1 MNAAQLVYVYVK
13 AFVEELAAGG
23 LRHVCLAPGSRSAP
37 LAMLLARQAGIR
49 VWTHVDERS
58 AAFFA
63 LGMARALREPVAV
76 VCTSGTAAANFY
88 PAVIEARYGR
98 VPLVVL
104 TADRPHELRDV
115 GALQAIDQLRLY
127 GPHVKWFVEMAPPD
141 ASPEVLAY
149 VRAAAR
155 RAMAVAQT
163 DPAGP
168 VHLNFPFREP
178 LVPEPPDPAELPAS
192 PGPLRSPE
200 LTGPPGPRRAL
211 QGRRTLSAPA
221 VAQLAAELA
230 GYSRGLIVCGP
241 QDDPELPAA
250 AGRLAAALGFP
261 VLADPLSG
269 VRCGPH
275 DRQAVVDGYDTFLRV
290 PEVAEALQPDV
301 IVRTGALPVSKTL
314 QQFLGRQRGAR
325 QILVD
330 GGDGWRDPLGV
341 ATDVLHVDPAWL
353 LAAVAEEVGRRPRAR
368 TARAADGLFGA
379 ASGPAGEEAGPA
391 GLAGAGPAVR
401 DGWLAIWAELNGAA
415 RRAVDGALA
424 TMNEPFEGRVF
435 AELAELLPD
444 GATLFAG
451 NSMPVR
457 DLDAFFPTSS
467 RRVRCLAN
475 RGASG
480 IDGVVSTALGV
491 AAVSREPVVLA
502 IGDLSFYHDLN
513 GLLAARLHGL
523 SLTVVLVNND
533 GGGIFHFLPQ
543 ARHPEHFEALFGTP
557 TGLDFQPAVEMYGGR
572 FVRASDWA
580 AFRRAVREGMDRGG
594 LWVVELR
601 TDRRRNVAQHEQVWA
616 AAAEAVREAARRLG
630 LLPAEPTAHRGLSAG
645 LSAPAPGLPALATG
659 PVAPARPGA

>member
-1 MNAAQLVYVYVK
+1 MNPARLAYVYVK
-13 AFVEELAAGG
+13 AFVEELAASG
-23 LRHVCLAPGSRSAP
+23 LRHVCIAPGSRSAP
-37 LAMLLARQAGIR
+37 LAMMLARQEGIR

-63 LGMARALREPVAV
+63 MGMARALREPVAV
-76 VCTSGTAAANFY
+76 LCTSGTAAANFY

-115 GALQAIDQLRLY
+115 GAPQAIDQLHLY
-127 GPHVKWFVEMAPPD
+127 GCHVKWFVEMAPPD

-155 RAMAVAQT
+155 RAVATAQAQ
-163 DPAGP
+163 PPGP

-178 LVPEPPDPAELPAS
+178 LVPEPMESAESLGPQVASAAKTCPRGHPAA
-192 PGPLRSPE
+192 GTDLRGRPW
-200 LTGPPGPRRAL
+200 L
-211 QGRRTLSAPA
+211 QGRRTLTSSA

-230 GYSRGLIVCGP
+230 GCRRGLIVCGP
-241 QDDPELPAA
+241 QDDPELPEAA
-250 AGRLAAALGFP
+250 IRLAAALGFP

-275 DRQAVVDGYDTFLRV
+275 DRRLVVDTYDAFLRV
-290 PEVAEALQPDV
+290 PEVADALRAEV
-301 IVRTGALPVSKTL
+301 ILRAGAIPVSKTL
-314 QQFLGRQRGAR
+314 QQYLGRQTGAR

-330 GGDGWRDPLGV
+330 GGDGWRDPAGV
-341 ATDVLHVDPAWL
+341 ADVLHVDPAWL
-353 LAAVAEEVGRRPRAR
+353 LAAVADEVEAAGRGATWRG
-368 TARAADGLFGA
+368 AAD
-379 ASGPAGEEAGPA
+379 SS
-391 GLAGAGPAVR
+391 GLAGVGPAAGG
-401 DGWLAIWAELNGAA
+401 GWARIWAELNAAA
-415 RRAVDGALA
+415 RTAIGRALSAMDG
-424 TMNEPFEGRVF
+424 PFEGRVF

-457 DLDAFFPTSS
+457 DLDAFFPASP
-467 RRVRCLAN
+467 RRIRCLAN

-480 IDGVVSTALGV
+480 IDGVVSSALGV
-491 AAVSREPVVLA
+491 AAVSPRPVVLA

-523 SLTVVLVNND
+523 SLTIVLLNND

-543 ARHPEHFEALFGTP
+543 ARHPQHFEALFGTP

-572 FVRASDWA
+572 FVRAPDWPS
-580 AFRRAVREGMDRGG
+580 FRQAVREGLDRGG
-594 LWVVELR
+594 LWVVEVR

-616 AAAEAVREAARRLG
+616 AVAEAVREAARGLG
-630 LLPAEPTAHRGLSAG
+630 LWPAEPIEPAPAPKPLGTPIGLSA
-645 LSAPAPGLPALATG
+645 A
-659 PVAPARPGA
+659 ARRDA